1 MKRSA
6 GFIFIFGDIKQIVAA
21 RSVVNIKISFV
32 VPVASV
38 SCSLSES
45 QQPSFFFLFL
55 GCCQTLKTETPPPII
70 HSWKDFRCL
79 TWQIWV
85 LFWFF
90 FLPYAV
96 MQDAGGKKEGIWKQ
110 TWTACCGLNRHIKL
124 SICRPLTRLLIRLL
138 TWTWPQSLAGVS
150 LNLIKAR
157 ALFTHQWYCIYIA

>member
-1 MKRSA
+1 MARGKSQSSGWGRWNGPKLHRTDEIKRSA

-32 VPVASV
+32 VQVASV

-96 MQDAGGKKEGIWKQ
+96 MQDAGGKKRGDLE
-110 TWTACCGLNRHIKL
+110 A
-124 SICRPLTRLLIRLL
+124 
-138 TWTWPQSLAGVS
+138 
-150 LNLIKAR
+150 NLDHMLWSKP
-157 ALFTHQWYCIYIA
+157 TY